1 MRSFL
6 FLILG
11 QFLMVSCE
19 TSPEI
24 APNSGLDYFPLRV
37 GDYQIYSIEEIR
49 IQNSIEQTVKFELKH
64 KLIDSAIN
72 LEGGYSYTIQRQT
85 RSNSSLPWQLIDLW
99 TTHLSGRQAIVKEGN
114 VSYVKLTFP
123 AIDGLEW
130 NGNSYNTLGGEQSCG
145 ENKEQACDVYKLSSF
160 GKEFALP
167 NGLAFAETLTV
178 IQNENVDLI
187 VKQDVRKEV
196 YAKNIGLI
204 HKESV
209 ILEYCTSSICLGE
222 QKVDKGLR
230 YKQTIKEYG
239 SE

>member
-1 MRSFL
+1 
-6 FLILG
+6 
-11 QFLMVSCE
+11 MVSCE

-24 APNSGLDYFPLRV
+24 APESGLDYFPLRV
-37 GDYQIYSIEEIR
+37 GDYQIYSIEEIQ
-49 IQNSIEQTVKFELKH
+49 IQNSIEQRFKYELKH

-99 TTHLSGRQAIVKEGN
+99 TSSQSGREAIIKEGN

-123 AIDGLEW
+123 AINGLEW
-130 NGNSYNTLGGEQSCG
+130 NGNSYNTLGGDQSCG
-145 ENKEQACDVYKLSSF
+145 DNKDHACDVYKLISL
-160 GKEFALP
+160 GDEFALS
-167 NGLAFAETLTV
+167 NGLTFNETLTI
-178 IQNENVDLI
+178 IQSENTDLI
-187 VKQDVRKEV
+187 VKQDVRTEV

-204 HKESV
+204 YKESV
-209 ILEYCTSSICLGE
+209 VLEYCTSSNCLGE

>member
-6 FLILG
+6 FIILG
-11 QFLMVSCE
+11 LFLIVSCE

-24 APNSGLDYFPLRV
+24 VPDSGQDYFPLQV
-37 GDYQIYSIEEIR
+37 GDYQIYSIEETV
-49 IQNSIEQTVKFELKH
+49 IQNSLEQKFKFELKH

-85 RSNSSLPWQLIDLW
+85 RSNPSLPWQLIDVW
-99 TTHLSGRQAIVKEGN
+99 TSSLSGRQAIVKEGN
-114 VSYVKLTFP
+114 IAYVKITFP
-123 AIDGLEW
+123 AIAGLEW
-130 NGNSYNTLGGEQSCG
+130 NGNSFNTLGGEQSCG
-145 ENKEQACDVYKLSSF
+145 ENKDQACDVYKLSSF

-196 YAKNIGLI
+196 YAKNIGLVY
-204 HKESV
+204 KESV
-209 ILEYCTSSICLGE
+209 VLEYCTSSNCVGE
-222 QKVDKGLR
+222 QKIDKGLR